1 MRQAAT
7 GRLALIQG
15 TIMFLPLLG
24 FALIFASTQEGS
36 PVPAPVPVPSER
48 YEQAMRCAGVMAA
61 TSSLHAFAGNT
72 EGKARADRNGRGFI
86 TAATGYAQPLGLTE
100 QQLAEAFAASTGR
113 ALGSITQTRDQAAA
127 DAAIDQLNA
136 DHDACLLL
144 ARGWVAEANGIS

>member
-61 TSSLHAFAGNT
+61 NMP
-72 EGKARADRNGRGFI
+72 R
-86 TAATGYAQPLGLTE
+86 
-100 QQLAEAFAASTGR
+100 
-113 ALGSITQTRDQAAA
+113 
-127 DAAIDQLNA
+127 
-136 DHDACLLL
+136 
-144 ARGWVAEANGIS
+144 